1 MDGLRFLWHCNW
13 KINICPGKESMA
25 ADYLSWALVVA
36 EVGPVLEI
44 VEEARKIIV
53 GT

>member
-1 MDGLRFLWHCNW
+1 
-13 KINICPGKESMA
+13 MA
-25 ADYLSWALVVA
+25 ADYLSEVLEVA

-44 VEEARKIIV
+44 VEEARKIAG